1 MKSLTDCMVRADATM
16 AEVVEVI
23 DRGAVQIALV
33 VNENESLLG
42 TVTDGDFRRALLRG
56 LSMQTPVEQFMHREF
71 RALPETATD
80 EDALNLM
87 RRNFIHQIP
96 ALDDVG
102 RVVRLFRLEELIKPP
117 KRDPILL

>member
-1 MKSLTDCMVRADATM
+1 MVRADATM

-33 VNENESLLG
+33 VNENESLG

-71 RALPETATD
+71 RYLPETATD
-80 EDALNLM
+80 EC
-87 RRNFIHQIP
+87 
-96 ALDDVG
+96 
-102 RVVRLFRLEELIKPP
+102 
-117 KRDPILL
+117 